1 MYLKRKESFIMKL
14 STYTKQFRKFYNS
27 SDCVTVFLCIALNR
41 YSYTISL
48 KTENPKLQAEYESH
62 RELCKQFIDS
72 AIEGCYTVVDY
83 LNSKGADLYS
93 AREFRLNLLND
104 MVDWAESQ
112 EDSHQL

>member
-1 MYLKRKESFIMKL
+1 MKL
-14 STYTKQFRKFYNS
+14 STYTKNFRKFYNS
-27 SDCVTVFLCIALNR
+27 SDCAIDFLCFALNR

-83 LNSKGADLYS
+83 LNSKGMDVSS
-93 AREFRLNLLND
+93 AQPFRLDLLNA

-112 EDSHQL
+112 EDSHQI

>member
-1 MYLKRKESFIMKL
+1 MKL
-14 STYTKQFRKFYNS
+14 STYTKNFRKFYNS
-27 SDCVTVFLCIALNR
+27 SDCPTVFLCIALKR

-83 LNSKGADLYS
+83 LSSKDMDLRS
-93 AREFRLNLLND
+93 AQPFRLNLLND

-112 EDSHQL
+112 EDSHQI